1 MEADKNL
8 ENWDNFITDNFL
20 KPDMVKDENMPF
32 VCVDIEII
40 TYKDEAKIRT
50 FLENNAE
57 RYIFDLNK
65 TNATK
70 LKELGLKS
78 PKQTIGKILYF
89 KKGLARNPDTNK
101 EVDTL
106 RIYKIS

>member
-1 MEADKNL
+1 
-8 ENWDNFITDNFL
+8 
-20 KPDMVKDENMPF
+20 MVKDDTIPY

-50 FLENNAE
+50 YLENNAE

-70 LKELGLKS
+70 LKELGIKS

-89 KKGLARNPDTNK
+89 KKALARNPDTNK
-101 EVDTL
+101 EVDSL
-106 RIYKIS
+106 RICKVE

>member
-1 MEADKNL
+1 
-8 ENWDNFITDNFL
+8 
-20 KPDMVKDENMPF
+20 MVKDDTIPY

-40 TYKDEAKIRT
+40 TYRDEAKIRT
-50 FLENNAE
+50 YLENNAE

-70 LKELGLKS
+70 LKELGIKS

-89 KKGLARNPDTNK
+89 KKALARNPDTNK
-101 EVDTL
+101 EVDSL
-106 RIYKIS
+106 RICKVE